1 MLEDD
6 ERWHVVLLLRMALD
20 PSELSS
26 FYLLS
31 DARKG
36 CLMYEKSSSCFFS
49 CHLRISVLGF

>member
-1 MLEDD
+1 MIEDD

-36 CLMYEKSSSCFFS
+36 CLTYEKSSSCFS